1 MNIDVTARPVGSY
14 YGGNQ
19 GFSVPCPKCGKP
31 ALRVANKYV
40 HAFELRLSGNEPD
53 CVWGKPCNQR
63 A

>member
-19 GFSVPCPKCGKP
+19 GSSVPCPKCGKP
-31 ALRVANKYV
+31 ALLVANKYV

-63 A
+63 G